1 MWDVLVAGAGPAG
14 SIAATLLARAGAR
27 VLLVDRARF
36 PRDKLC
42 GDSLNPGTLALLDRL
57 NLSTWKNTLGMP
69 IDGMLVTGPGG
80 VRVEGRYP
88 TGFVGRSITRRELD
102 FALVTEAV
110 RAGAQVED
118 GVAVRRVSVE
128 TDSRDGS
135 HRARGLVVSSRRG
148 DTTLSAPVVIAA
160 DGRRSAVAFGLGLAR
175 HPERPRRW
183 AVGAY
188 FDGVSGMSTLGEMHI
203 RSGEYI
209 GVAPVSGGLTNA
221 CLVASATTIGRSRDP
236 EAVLRGALGRDPM
249 LRDRF
254 ARASLIV
261 RPTVLGPLAV
271 EVDTPAIA
279 GLLLAGDAAG
289 FIDPMTGD
297 GLRFAVRGA
306 ELAAE
311 TALEILATGR
321 PDAHFALARRRRQA
335 FASKWRFN
343 RVLRRIVDMPAAVG
357 AAAIGASLA
366 PSVLRSV
373 IRTAG
378 DCNGEEGLG
387 KVRRG

>member
-27 VLLVDRARF
+27 VLLVNRARF

-57 NLSTWKNTLGMP
+57 NLSMWTNTHGMP
-69 IDGMLVTGPGG
+69 IEGMLVTGPGG

-88 TGFVGRSITRRELD
+88 TGFLGRSVTRRELD
-102 FALVTEAV
+102 FALVTEAASSRCSGRRRRR
-110 RAGAQVED
+110 RASRECRDRQPQWADRGPRAC
-118 GVAVRRVSVE
+118 GLVASRR
-128 TDSRDGS
+128 RDAL
-135 HRARGLVVSSRRG
+135 RARGDCCGR
-148 DTTLSAPVVIAA
+148 PPI
-160 DGRRSAVAFGLGLAR
+160 GRRFGLGLAR

-209 GVAPVSGGLTNA
+209 GVAPLGGGLTNA
-221 CLVASATTIGRSRDP
+221 CLVASAATIGRSRDP

-254 ARASLIV
+254 ARARLIV

-271 EVDTPAIA
+271 EVETPAIA

-311 TALEILATGR
+311 TAMEILATGR
-321 PDAHFALARRRRQA
+321 RDAHVALARRRRQA

-357 AAAIGASLA
+357 VAAVGALLA
-366 PSVLRSV
+366 PSVLQSV

-378 DCNGEEGLG
+378 DCDIS
-387 KVRRG
+387 RS

>member
-1 MWDVLVAGAGPAG
+1 MWDVLIAGAGPAG
-14 SIAATLLARAGAR
+14 SVAATLLARAGAR
-27 VLLVDRARF
+27 VLLLDRARF

-42 GDSLNPGTLALLDRL
+42 GDSLNPGTLALLQRL
-57 NLSTWKNTLGMP
+57 NLSTWIGSHGLP
-69 IDGMLVTGPGG
+69 IEGMLVTGPAG

-88 TGFVGRSITRRELD
+88 SGFRGRSVMRRDLD
-102 FALVTEAV
+102 LALLTEAV
-110 RAGAQVED
+110 RAGAQVDD
-118 GVAVRRVSVE
+118 GVVVRRVIVE
-128 TDSRDGS
+128 NDTRTAAK
-135 HRARGLVVSSRRG
+135 HARGLVVSARHG
-148 DTTLSAPVVIAA
+148 DVTLSAPVVIAA
-160 DGRRSAVAFGLGLAR
+160 DGRRSAVAFGQGLAR

-188 FDGVSGMSTLGEMHI
+188 LDGVAGMSGLGEMHI
-203 RSGEYI
+203 RSGTYM
-209 GVAPVSGGLTNA
+209 GVAPLSGGLTNA
-221 CLVASATTIGRSRDP
+221 CLVASAAAIGRSRDP
-236 EAVLRGALGRDPM
+236 EAVLLGAINRDPM

-254 ARASLIV
+254 SGASLIA

-271 EVDTPAIA
+271 EVDTPSIC

-306 ELAAE
+306 ELAADA
-311 TALEILATGR
+311 ALEILATGR
-321 PDAHFALARRRRQA
+321 ADAHVALATRRRKA

-357 AAAIGASLA
+357 AAAVGAAVA
-366 PSVLRSV
+366 PSILRAL

-378 DCNGEEGLG
+378 DCQST
-387 KVRRG
+387 